1 MAVNFDILQPANIA
15 GNMLA
20 GSQEAQQALLG
31 KQQLET
37 SGIQL
42 ENLKR
47 DRDALAKLQQ
57 TFVANGKSPNLE
69 ENFGAMIQSG
79 IPHFVDIG
87 TQGLQKLQQQ
97 KAFASIMGGGGT
109 TPAATSA
116 AAPAAAP
123 MAPAPSGALGS
134 GTYDP
139 TSPVAPVNALA
150 RPSVAPAAPVNALAT
165 PQATGNPLGGNVDAL
180 RQQRNAF
187 LSLGTPEA
195 IAAAKALDADI
206 AIASKE
212 PVYHNV
218 PGVGL
223 VDPRTGAV
231 ITASKE
237 RQDTDL
243 IRNFNAAKEQGFKG
257 DIFDYE
263 RKLKEAGRPPATPA
277 TPSAPVAVVDPVT
290 GKQVL
295 VSREEAI
302 AKRLT
307 PAAAQESLPPKEVQ
321 KREAAY
327 PQATAAVK
335 SIEASTDGLIQD
347 LQALRNSP
355 GLNQITGIAAG
366 RLPALTAEGRAAQ
379 ALYDKVV
386 AKGGFQVLQ
395 DMRSASKTGGA
406 LGNISDK
413 EGSQLK
419 SAFAAIDRRQN
430 ADDVRKAIDDAIA
443 NAQGSKSRVRE
454 AYDMTYDYKAGNAP
468 SAAPAA
474 APAVTKPGLTVSNW

>member
-1 MAVNFDILQPANIA
+1 M
-15 GNMLA
+15 
-20 GSQEAQQALLG
+20 
-31 KQQLET
+31 
-37 SGIQL
+37 
-42 ENLKR
+42 
-47 DRDALAKLQQ
+47 
-57 TFVANGKSPNLE
+57 
-69 ENFGAMIQSG
+69 
-79 IPHFVDIG
+79 
-87 TQGLQKLQQQ
+87 
-97 KAFASIMGGGGT
+97 
-109 TPAATSA
+109 
-116 AAPAAAP
+116 
-123 MAPAPSGALGS
+123 
-134 GTYDP
+134 
-139 TSPVAPVNALA
+139 
-150 RPSVAPAAPVNALAT
+150 
-165 PQATGNPLGGNVDAL
+165 GGNVDAL
-180 RQQRNAF
+180 RQQRNAL

-195 IAAAKALDADI
+195 IAAAKALDSDI

-231 ITASKE
+231 IAASKE

-419 SAFAAIDRRQN
+419 SAFAAIDRKQN

>member
-1 MAVNFDILQPANIA
+1 
-15 GNMLA
+15 
-20 GSQEAQQALLG
+20 
-31 KQQLET
+31 
-37 SGIQL
+37 
-42 ENLKR
+42 
-47 DRDALAKLQQ
+47 
-57 TFVANGKSPNLE
+57 
-69 ENFGAMIQSG
+69 
-79 IPHFVDIG
+79 
-87 TQGLQKLQQQ
+87 
-97 KAFASIMGGGGT
+97 MGGGGT
-109 TPAATSA
+109 TPAATSAAPPA

-139 TSPVAPVNALA
+139 TAPVAPVNALA
-150 RPSVAPAAPVNALAT
+150 RPSAAPAAPVNALAT

-195 IAAAKALDADI
+195 IAAAKALDSDI

-218 PGVGL
+218 TGVGL

-231 ITASKE
+231 IAASKE
-237 RQDTDL
+237 REDTDL
-243 IRNFNAAKEQGFKG
+243 IRNFNAAKAQGFTG
-257 DIFDYE
+257 NIFDYE
-263 RKLKEAGRPPATPA
+263 KRIKEASRPPAP
-277 TPSAPVAVVDPVT
+277 PSAPVAVVDST
-290 GKQVL
+290 SGKTIYVD
-295 VSREEAI
+295 RATAI
-302 AKRLT
+302 SGKMT
-307 PAAAQESLPPKEVQ
+307 PAASMEGLPPKEVQ

-430 ADDVRKAIDDAIA
+430 ADDVRRAIDDAIA

>member
-37 SGIQL
+37 SQIQL

-47 DRDALAKLQQ
+47 DRDALVKLQQ

-109 TPAATSA
+109 TSPAASA
-116 AAPAAAP
+116 AAPMP
-123 MAPAPSGALGS
+123 PAPYGALGS

-139 TSPVAPVNALA
+139 TAAVAPVAPVNALA
-150 RPSVAPAAPVNALAT
+150 RTSASPAAPVNALAA

-223 VDPRTGAV
+223 VDSRTGAV
-231 ITASKE
+231 IAASKE

-243 IRNFNAAKEQGFKG
+243 IRNFNLAQKQGFKG

-263 RKLKEAGRPPATPA
+263 RKLKEAGRPPAP
-277 TPSAPVAVVDPVT
+277 PSAPVAVVDPAT

-302 AKRLT
+302 SKRLT
-307 PAAAQESLPPKEVQ
+307 PAAAQESLPPKEMQ

-335 SIEASTDGLIQD
+335 SIEANTDNLIQD
-347 LQALRNSP
+347 LQTLRDHP

-366 RLPALTAEGRAAQ
+366 RLPALTANGRAAQ

-395 DMRSASKTGGA
+395 DMRNASKTGGA
-406 LGNISDK
+406 LGNVSNT
-413 EGSQLK
+413 EGAQLK
-419 SAFAAIDRRQN
+419 SAFAAIDRKQD
-430 ADDVRKAIDDAIA
+430 ASDVRKAIDEAIS
-443 NAQGSKSRVRE
+443 NAQGSKARVRD
-454 AYDMTYDYKAGNAP
+454 AYDMTYDYRTGN
-468 SAAPAA
+468 APAA